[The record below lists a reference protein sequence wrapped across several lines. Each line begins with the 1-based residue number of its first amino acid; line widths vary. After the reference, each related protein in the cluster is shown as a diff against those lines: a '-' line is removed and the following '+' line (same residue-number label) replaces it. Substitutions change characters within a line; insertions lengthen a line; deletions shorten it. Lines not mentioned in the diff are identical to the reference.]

1 MYEGFTLG
9 NMTFGEDSSQNNQ
22 SNIDAIKKSRQ
33 QEESATPK
41 GVGAFFKGVG
51 IALAWLIVH
60 VTAAAA
66 IMYVAAKH
74 NNELSL
80 PTIQSKAPYTSRLQ
94 EGKSD
99 IGKTLY
105 AYELTYG
112 WPYDE
117 IETADGGNFIS
128 NWFAKM
134 MITSWSSSRGI
145 LHEILRWFNMI
156 TKTSEVLMI
165 IFAPFLFLVTWFF
178 SGFVGFLAT
187 AYGSLQDDIWG
198 MMTTFFAFIFC
209 ILFFICLFTGFL
221 QSAMLVMFFMLIPFM
236 YQSGRQYMGGVFK
249 RNSKFIGLLF
259 ALAITLNAYKTLD
272 HYVALG
278 MLIGFGLIFLK
289 AYLF

>member
-1 MYEGFTLG
+1 MNKGFALG
-9 NMTFGEDSSQNNQ
+9 DNSSQSKQ
-22 SNIDAIKKSRQ
+22 SNIDAVKKSRQ
-33 QEESATPK
+33 QEKSPAPK

-51 IALAWLIVH
+51 TALVSLLVY

-66 IMYVAAKH
+66 IMYAAAKH

-80 PTIQSKAPYTSRLQ
+80 PTNQSQAPYTSIPQ
-94 EGKSD
+94 KGTSD
-99 IGKTLY
+99 VGKTAY
-105 AYELTYG
+105 AYEFTYG

-117 IETADGGNFIS
+117 IETEDSGNFIS

-145 LHEILRWFNMI
+145 LHEVLRLFNMI

-165 IFAPFLFLVTWFF
+165 TLAPFLFLLTWIF

-209 ILFFICLFTGFL
+209 VLFFICSFTGFL
-221 QSAMLVMFFMLIPFM
+221 QSAMLFMFFMLIPFL
-236 YQSGRQYMGGVFK
+236 YQSGRQYIGGVFK

-259 ALAITLNAYKTLD
+259 ALAVTLNAYKTLD